1 MQDHPSN
8 LLNERLLQKAE
19 AYRALVDLPLNE
31 VNFARLYGA
40 GMQLLNAA
48 AATREALEAG
58 RVDVPDLTPL
68 QNECLKN
75 IEGLHPPFVL
85 ASHEGQQMLED
96 QTTIKLTANH
106 VQAVKEAGTA
116 FGDALMQRPDLAAP
130 EIGRTIKDAA
140 AEIDQGDNP
149 ARDAANAVSPTRNTL
164 TVAAWIATT
173 VSLPVVGAGLAGTT
187 GLVSGGA
194 LSLFLAESVKSSSN
208 FKELSKRG
216 GKVVDASAEINLATL
231 RARTNDWQQ
240 FLAQNFANL
249 KKLARVP
256 KFEWLGQ
263 VIDWLKRK
271 SRGDKAD

>member
-1 MQDHPSN
+1 
-8 LLNERLLQKAE
+8 
-19 AYRALVDLPLNE
+19 
-31 VNFARLYGA
+31 
-40 GMQLLNAA
+40 
-48 AATREALEAG
+48 
-58 RVDVPDLTPL
+58 
-68 QNECLKN
+68 
-75 IEGLHPPFVL
+75 
-85 ASHEGQQMLED
+85 
-96 QTTIKLTANH
+96 
-106 VQAVKEAGTA
+106 
-116 FGDALMQRPDLAAP
+116 MQRPDLAAP

-256 KFEWLGQ
+256 KIEWLGQ